1 MRPHSF
7 RTAVSTADLP
17 STRTAETSLRSVR
30 SALHPAAT
38 TAELWAGVHLSEFD
52 PAQGLEPLATRAQR
66 FTPRV
71 SLAPPDGL
79 LLEVAGSLHL
89 FAGVTGLRRELME
102 ECLSLRVRPVLA
114 FAPTPLAALTA
125 ARAGQTLGLTI

>member
-1 MRPHSF
+1 MRPHLVRAAAS
-7 RTAVSTADLP
+7 TAVLP
-17 STRTAETSLRSVR
+17 STRTAEAPLRSVP

-38 TAELWAGVHLSEFD
+38 APELWAGVHLREFA
-52 PAQGLEPLATRAQR
+52 PAQGLEALAIRAQR

-89 FAGVTGLRRELME
+89 FAGVTGLRRELTE
-102 ECLSLRVRPVLA
+102 ECQLLRV
-114 FAPTPLAALTA
+114 
-125 ARAGQTLGLTI
+125 